1 MVGSLRSPGLG
12 RGAETNHDSL
22 LTIHYS
28 LRLTTPLLRTATFTP
43 YTSRMARAFDPLT
56 AARKLRDNGMAEP
69 LAEATVEVVQEATGD
84 LVTPEYL
91 DARFDA
97 FEARLLRASWIQ
109 SGVIIG
115 GVGVIVALVEALG

>member
-1 MVGSLRSPGLG
+1 MNSGWWTSGSRRLSDAGCWLLG
-12 RGAETNHDSL
+12 GAAEINHDSL
-22 LTIHYS
+22 PTIHYS
-28 LRLTTPLLRTATFTP
+28 LSA
-43 YTSRMARAFDPLT
+43 SSARPI
-56 AARKLRDNGMAEP
+56 
-69 LAEATVEVVQEATGD
+69 
-84 LVTPEYL
+84 VTPEYL